1 MPFEKDLVDIVNKF
15 TSTQDNDQRADLMK
29 EFQKVSTE
37 NVYNIGLTEY
47 PGALIIN
54 KRFSNIPQGT
64 PIFMFNW
71 AEDSIIR
78 ERLWVAAD
86 KQGKYE
92 LFPEQLPGKPGGP
105 GPIN

>member
-1 MPFEKDLVDIVNKF
+1 MVDVVNKF
-15 TSTQDNDQRADLMK
+15 TTSKDNDERVALMK
-29 EFQKVSTE
+29 QYQKLSTGHL
-37 NVYNIGLTEY
+37 YNIGLTEY

-54 KRFSNIPQGT
+54 KRFSNVPPGT

-92 LFPEQLPGKPGGP
+92 LFPQQLPGAPGSA